1 MLKNINKEIIS
12 LKETEIM
19 EVANFGRK
27 HAFETGEKV
36 YSAWFGE
43 GDTSTNKII
52 YDKAIDSLVKGKT
65 FYTFQNGMPNLRLEI
80 SNYMNEIFKIN
91 TKPDNH
97 SVVTGGMMVLR
108 LVCDLILSDNDEVVI
123 VGPVWPNIKSSV
135 LLKKSKIKE
144 VSLTLGKKG
153 WNLDFQLLLKSISSS
168 TKMVFINSPGNP
180 TGWVITRDQQNKL
193 LNHVRQ
199 TGSWLIS
206 DEVYHQI
213 IFNDTVAP
221 SFLQI
226 SLPNDR
232 LIVINSA
239 SKSFNM
245 TGWRIG
251 WLTHPVELGEHI
263 AKLVQITTS
272 GVPEFLQNGLLSA
285 LHNYKVITNEL
296 KLNLIK
302 SRDLMFARLKTWS
315 RVECSVPEAAFYAFF
330 KVKGMSN
337 SLEFAKKLIVETKVG
352 VAPGIAFGASG
363 EGHLRICFAANE
375 GFINTIM
382 DRLEPVLNS
391 KS

>member
-97 SVVTGGMMVLR
+97 SVVTGGMMGLR

>member
-363 EGHLRICFAANE
+363 EWHLRICFAANE

>member
-1 MLKNINKEIIS
+1 LLKNINKEIIS

-65 FYTFQNGMPNLRLEI
+65 FYTFQNGMPSLRLEI

-97 SVVTGGMMVLR
+97 SVVTGGMMGLR

>member
-1 MLKNINKEIIS
+1 
-12 LKETEIM
+12 
-19 EVANFGRK
+19 
-27 HAFETGEKV
+27 
-36 YSAWFGE
+36 
-43 GDTSTNKII
+43 
-52 YDKAIDSLVKGKT
+52 
-65 FYTFQNGMPNLRLEI
+65 MPNLRLEI

-97 SVVTGGMMVLR
+97 SVVTGGMMGLR